1 VMTKGTEKKR
11 KMSLLLSIILTVVTV
26 IGIGI
31 SPVLSVEAN
40 AKGTSVSAKCLL
52 ADASTVQFSA
62 KLSSA
67 PKTDDGILY
76 LYQLKTYEYAIPA
89 GAQPIANC
97 AASTNPVMSF
107 ALGGRE
113 ANGRLYAKYVLAAK
127 QGGAVVML
135 GSPQY
140 ISNPEVLA
148 THTHREARPAKTTVG
163 AELTNLTING
173 SGEGNMPTGFCKRTI
188 QVLCKGGTTVT
199 NPKAIAADTHPV
211 TPQNFMLN
219 AATDAGIEGLVRDM
233 TNYASNGAG
242 QDFIIGNEVNERMW
256 NYMAWTSWDDFMRE
270 YAQAFRVCYT
280 AIKSC
285 NAEAKVYISLDQNW
299 NRNRPTSHQEYYSY
313 IDGQDFLKKF
323 AGIMND
329 GGNIDWDLAIH
340 PYTVPLTY
348 AKFWDMSGA
357 ADGSYCAK
365 QIKNNSMMS
374 FQNMTVVTNYMAKAE
389 MLNRSG
395 KMRDIIINEFGVS
408 TAQGEDIQA
417 AALCAASLRAFLR
430 IYKVLS
436 ISVGSK
442 SFFFRSMEMTSLFF
456 SLRYSTP
463 TSLLPKLTSSM
474 ISWVCVSRNVKS

>member
-1 VMTKGTEKKR
+1 MTVKNKKR
-11 KMSLLLSIILTVVTV
+11 
-26 IGIGI
+26 I
-31 SPVLSVEAN
+31 SFWLSVILIVATVMGYGIMPMGALEAN
-40 AKGTSVSAKCLL
+40 AAGTGVSAKCLL

-62 KLSSA
+62 KLSAA
-67 PKTDDGILY
+67 PKTDDGMLY
-76 LYQLKTYEYAIPA
+76 LYQLKTFEYAIPA
-89 GAQPIANC
+89 GAAPVASC
-97 AASTNPVMSF
+97 AASAKPVMSF

-113 ANGRLYAKYVLAAK
+113 AGGRLYAKYALAAK

-140 ISNPEVLA
+140 ISNPEILA

-188 QVLCKGGTTVT
+188 QVLCKGGNAIT
-199 NPKAIAADTHPV
+199 NPKAVAPDTHPV
-211 TPQNFMLN
+211 TPQHFMLN

-256 NYMAWTSWDDFMRE
+256 NYMAWTSWEDYMRE

-285 NAEAKVYISLDQNW
+285 NADAKVYISLDQNW
-299 NRNRPTSHQEYYSY
+299 NRNRPASHPEYYSY
-313 IDGQDFLKKF
+313 IDGADFLKMF
-323 AGIMND
+323 AGIIND

-348 AKFWDMSGA
+348 AKFWDMTGA
-357 ADGSYCAK
+357 PDGAYCAK
-365 QIKNNSMMS
+365 QVKNNAMMS
-374 FQNMTVVTNYMAKAE
+374 FQNMSVVTTYMTKGE

-408 TAQGEDIQA
+408 TAQGEDVQA
-417 AALCAASLRAFLR
+417 AALCAAYYAFEKNPG
-430 IYKVLS
+430 ITQFMYLS
-436 ISVGSK
+436 NSGYGVD
-442 SFFFRSMEMTSLFF
+442 
-456 SLRYSTP
+456 STMY
-463 TSLLPKLTSSM
+463 PKTQAVFDALGTANESAQM
-474 ISWVCVSRNVKS
+474 SWAAGYMGVSNLSQVVR